1 MTSHRIKLAP
11 SILAAD
17 FARLGEQVAEV
28 ERAGADRIHIDVMDG
43 HFVPNISIGP
53 VVVEALRP
61 ITRLPLE
68 AHLMITDPDRYLEAF
83 VKAGADTI
91 LVHEEI
97 GRHIAGTIRRIKG
110 FGKRAGIVIN
120 PPTPVDVV
128 EALVPLVDLVLV
140 MTVHPGFGGQ
150 EFMAETLPK
159 IEAVRRMIDRSNPR
173 CELEV
178 DGGIEVH
185 TAPQALRAGANVFV
199 AGSAIFRAPD
209 GIAAAMKRLHEA
221 DGNGV

>member
-1 MTSHRIKLAP
+1 
-11 SILAAD
+11 
-17 FARLGEQVAEV
+17 
-28 ERAGADRIHIDVMDG
+28 MDG
-43 HFVPNISIGP
+43 HFVPNISMGP

-61 ITRLPLE
+61 VTRLPLE

-83 VKAGADTI
+83 VKAGADTV

-97 GRHIAGTIRRIKG
+97 GRHVAGTIRRIKE

-128 EALVPLVDLVLV
+128 EALVPLVDMVLV

-159 IEAVRRMIDRSNPR
+159 IEAVRRMIDKSNPQ

-185 TAPQALRAGANVFV
+185 TARQALQAGANIFV
-199 AGSAIFRAPD
+199 AGSAIFRVPD
-209 GIAAAMKRLHEA
+209 GIAAAMKRLHDV
-221 DGNGV
+221 DGVRA